1 MTDIVVP
8 AELWSDG
15 GEAALATWFYAD
27 GDQVS
32 EGAII
37 AEVMVE
43 KATIE
48 ILAPADGVLSILL
61 PAEQPV
67 AKEQVIG
74 RIL

>member
-48 ILAPADGVLSILL
+48 ILSILL